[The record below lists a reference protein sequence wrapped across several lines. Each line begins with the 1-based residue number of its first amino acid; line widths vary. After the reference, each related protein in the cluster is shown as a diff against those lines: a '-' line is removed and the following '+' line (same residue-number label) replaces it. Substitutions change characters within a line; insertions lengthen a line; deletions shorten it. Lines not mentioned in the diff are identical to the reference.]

1 VMAPLVGA
9 SLRYGA
15 NTPPVVEANNGS
27 ILAGPAGECPVARR
41 PAYQT

>member
-1 VMAPLVGA
+1 LVE
-9 SLRYGA
+9 
-15 NTPPVVEANNGS
+15 TNNGS